1 MQIPETTDRVTQF
14 ARKNL
19 ENKKEFGTDARLAFK
34 RHLDDLEK
42 SAADGTGFP
51 FVFVPE
57 KAEDII
63 ELANKLTIAEGE
75 GDEFLHV
82 PASRNLFL
90 AHFLGGYTKRQAR
103 GVSLTVMCSCQDSRG
118 KVSLTLYWGL
128 SAVILTVL
136 NVRKFTVL
144 LQNQTKHGL

>member
-75 GDEFLHV
+75 GDEIFTCAGFQEFILGSLFGWVHKETGKRRFLDSYVQIGRAHV
-82 PASRNLFL
+82 
-90 AHFLGGYTKRQAR
+90 
-103 GVSLTVMCSCQDSRG
+103 
-118 KVSLTLYWGL
+118 
-128 SAVILTVL
+128 
-136 NVRKFTVL
+136 
-144 LQNQTKHGL
+144 